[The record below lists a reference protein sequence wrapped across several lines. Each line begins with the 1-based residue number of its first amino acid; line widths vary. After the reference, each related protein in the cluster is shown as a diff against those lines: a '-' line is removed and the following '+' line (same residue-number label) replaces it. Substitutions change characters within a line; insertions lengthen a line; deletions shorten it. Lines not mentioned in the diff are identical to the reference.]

1 MNLQNQVIISL
12 DVVALYPSLEAE
24 ETAQICAS
32 MIVKS
37 GVWFEAIDWEEA
49 GLYIFLTGRSDCVSS
64 ECIPSMKYSSG
75 PQPSITTAEVL
86 GPLIRE
92 KDKSKFNP
100 SVRDPTVQEK
110 KTILHQLLKTAIV
123 TVMKNHTYKWNG
135 EVRLQSTGG
144 GIGDKLAQAAARLV
158 MIWFDGQF
166 LNLLDNANIT
176 ISFYKRYVDDGNLKL
191 PAIEEGLVWNMESKT
206 LKKIVCPS

>member
-1 MNLQNQVIISL
+1 
-12 DVVALYPSLEAE
+12 
-24 ETAQICAS
+24 
-32 MIVKS
+32 
-37 GVWFEAIDWEEA
+37 
-49 GLYIFLTGRSDCVSS
+49 
-64 ECIPSMKYSSG
+64 
-75 PQPSITTAEVL
+75 
-86 GPLIRE
+86 
-92 KDKSKFNP
+92 
-100 SVRDPTVQEK
+100 
-110 KTILHQLLKTAIV
+110 
-123 TVMKNHTYKWNG
+123 MKNHTYKWNG

-206 LKKIVCPS
+206 LKKIVCPTFTLVP